1 MALIEPGVCSG
12 SDLYFQTPSENARR
26 LLYYTTS
33 CGSFF
38 TDYAYRIERENYH
51 NYMIFFVKS
60 GRLSVTNEGK
70 TTVAHA
76 GQVGFMNCHKPHEY
90 HTIGNT
96 EFYWIHLDGANTAD
110 FYQHICELYGGFI
123 FDFPQADVICD
134 MILQIVYRYRNDQ
147 APGEAALSHLLYTLL
162 LALISPGT
170 ARSMEQDAED
180 HSPVGAAIAFI
191 RKHYA
196 EPVSL
201 DDMAAAAN
209 MSRYHFS
216 RQFKNS
222 CGFSPYEYLILTR
235 INRAKHLLVSST
247 KPIKVIAQ
255 EVGYGSEAAFTNAFA
270 SRVGVSP
277 GLFRKYPG

>member
-12 SDLYFQTPSENARR
+12 SDLYFQTPSENARK

-38 TDYAYRIERENYH
+38 TDYDYRIERENYH

-70 TTVAHA
+70 TMVAHA
-76 GQVGFMNCHKPHEY
+76 GQIGFMNCHLPHEY

-96 EFYWIHLDGANTAD
+96 EFYWIHLDGSNTPD
-110 FYQHICELYGGFI
+110 FYRHICELYDGFI
-123 FDFPQADVICD
+123 FDFPRSGAICD
-134 MILQIVYRYRNDQ
+134 MILQIVYLYRNDQ
-147 APGEAALSHLLYTLL
+147 APTEPKLSQLLYTLL
-162 LALISPGT
+162 IALIDPSASLSAETAEADRSPIG
-170 ARSMEQDAED
+170 M
-180 HSPVGAAIAFI
+180 AIAFI
-191 RKHYA
+191 KEHYA
-196 EPVSL
+196 EPISL
-201 DDMAAAAN
+201 DDMATAAN

-216 RQFKNS
+216 RQFKNT

-235 INRAKHLLVSST
+235 LNRAKYLLVSSA

-255 EVGYGSEAAFTNAFA
+255 EVGYGSESAFTNAFS

-277 GLFRKYPG
+277 GQFRKYPV